1 MVVND
6 MEFKKIHSPGIL
18 KKLLAGEGTLIAI
31 LTVLFISLTMASDSF
46 LTFNNLSN
54 LVRQTA
60 IIGVVAIGMSF
71 VIITGGIDLSVGA
84 IVGFS
89 GIFGA
94 ILMKTGMNMMLAIV
108 ISVLFSMLVGIINGI
123 LIYNG
128 KVPPFIATM
137 GIMTIVRGMIMLVS
151 GARLISGLPKVF
163 TNFAQI
169 NILGM
174 PSLFFVWLIII
185 FVAAFITKWTVFGR
199 NVYAVGSN
207 TEAARLSGINV
218 RSVIYKTYALSA
230 FTAGVAGILMTSRLG
245 NGIPTAGQGYELDA
259 IAGVVLGG
267 ASLSGA
273 EGTILGT
280 VLGAIIMATLR
291 NGGNLLGINPFIL
304 DISIGALIIIAVLID
319 QNAKGKK
326 LG

>member
-1 MVVND
+1 MGVKE
-6 MEFKKIHSPGIL
+6 METKKISSPDIL
-18 KKLLAGEGTLIAI
+18 KKLFAGEGTLIII
-31 LTVLFISLTMASDSF
+31 LAVLFAALTATSDSF
-46 LTFNNLSN
+46 LTVNNLSN
-54 LVRQTA
+54 LVRQTSVV
-60 IIGVVAIGMSF
+60 GVVAIGMSF

-84 IVGFS
+84 VVGFS
-89 GIFGA
+89 GILST
-94 ILMKTGMNMMLAIV
+94 ILMKNGMGMILAIIV
-108 ISVLFSMLVGIINGI
+108 SILCSMLIGLINGI
-123 LIYNG
+123 LIHNG

-137 GIMTIVRGMIMLVS
+137 GIMAIVRGMIMLVS
-151 GARLISGLPKVF
+151 GARMIAGLPKAF
-163 TNFAQI
+163 TDFAQI
-169 NILGM
+169 NIIGL
-174 PSLFFVWLIII
+174 PSLFFVWLIVI
-185 FVAAFITKWTVFGR
+185 VAAAFITKWTVFGR

-218 RSVIYKTYALSA
+218 KTVIYKTYILSA
-230 FTAGVAGILMTSRLG
+230 FTSAVAGILMTSRLG
-245 NGIPTAGQGYELDA
+245 NGIPTAGQGYEMDA
-259 IAGVVLGG
+259 IAAAVLGG

-326 LG
+326 

>member
-1 MVVND
+1 MGAKD
-6 MEFKKIHSPGIL
+6 MESKKIHSPDIL
-18 KKLLAGEGTLIAI
+18 KKLLAGEGTLIVI
-31 LTVLFISLTMASDSF
+31 LAVLFVVLTATSDSF
-46 LTFNNLSN
+46 LTINNLSN

-60 IIGVVAIGMSF
+60 IVGVVAIGMSF

-84 IVGFS
+84 VVGFS
-89 GIFGA
+89 GILST
-94 ILMKTGMNMMLAIV
+94 ILMKNGMDMILAIIV
-108 ISVLFSMLVGIINGI
+108 SILCSMLIGLVNGI
-123 LIYNG
+123 LIHNG

-137 GIMTIVRGMIMLVS
+137 GIMAIVRGMIMLVS
-151 GARLISGLPKVF
+151 GARMIAGLPKAF

-169 NILGM
+169 NIIWI
-174 PSLFFVWLIII
+174 PSLFFVWLLVI
-185 FVAAFITKWTVFGR
+185 FAAAFITKWTVFGR

-218 RSVIYKTYALSA
+218 KTVIYRTYILSA
-230 FTAGVAGILMTSRLG
+230 FTSAIAGILMTSRLG
-245 NGIPTAGQGYELDA
+245 NGIPTAGQGYEMDA
-259 IAGVVLGG
+259 IAAAVLGG

-319 QNAKGKK
+319 QNTKGKK
-326 LG
+326 